1 MKKTIKKI
9 FIATFLLL
17 TSTTWAQRQV
27 PCKQVI
33 GYYCDWLSNTVD
45 YSKYTIL
52 NYAFVQ
58 PQPSGTIDAPVVG
71 TSMLTNL
78 VSSAHQ
84 NGVKV
89 LVSVGGWTWSNNFPT
104 IAASA
109 TTRNKFASECARYI
123 TTYNLDGID
132 IDWEYP
138 GYADHAGTSADKAN
152 FTLLMQ
158 AIRTAIGSK
167 MLTACFGIAPD
178 RMANIQWSSVVPLID
193 MFNLMTYDCFG
204 SWDQVTNHNS
214 PLYAPAQG
222 ASSLNVDYA
231 FKAVVN
237 TYGVP
242 STKVN
247 IGGAFYGHAFAGATS
262 LFGTFSGPD
271 GDGSPTYAAIM
282 ANKSGYTE
290 YWDDKAKVPYMINT
304 SAQKFISYD
313 NEQSMKLKGQ
323 YARDNNACGVIVW
336 EISGDRIGGSN
347 PLAAALNQGLC
358 GTVGI
363 DEQQQLEAYV
373 YPNPANDFVTI
384 SLVNST
390 TNNQV
395 AVYNALGQ
403 MVISQRFNQSM
414 FSISLKELEP
424 GIYFINI
431 ANESGVAS
439 KKIVKE

>member
-1 MKKTIKKI
+1 
-9 FIATFLLL
+9 
-17 TSTTWAQRQV
+17 
-27 PCKQVI
+27 
-33 GYYCDWLSNTVD
+33 
-45 YSKYTIL
+45 
-52 NYAFVQ
+52 
-58 PQPSGTIDAPVVG
+58 
-71 TSMLTNL
+71 
-78 VSSAHQ
+78 
-84 NGVKV
+84 
-89 LVSVGGWTWSNNFPT
+89 
-104 IAASA
+104 
-109 TTRNKFASECARYI
+109 
-123 TTYNLDGID
+123 
-132 IDWEYP
+132 
-138 GYADHAGTSADKAN
+138 
-152 FTLLMQ
+152 
-158 AIRTAIGSK
+158 
-167 MLTACFGIAPD
+167 
-178 RMANIQWSSVVPLID
+178 
-193 MFNLMTYDCFG
+193 
-204 SWDQVTNHNS
+204 
-214 PLYAPAQG
+214 
-222 ASSLNVDYA
+222 
-231 FKAVVN
+231 
-237 TYGVP
+237 
-242 STKVN
+242 
-247 IGGAFYGHAFAGATS
+247 
-262 LFGTFSGPD
+262 
-271 GDGSPTYAAIM
+271 
-282 ANKSGYTE
+282 
-290 YWDDKAKVPYMINT
+290 MINT

-323 YARDNNACGVIVW
+323 YARENNACGVIVW